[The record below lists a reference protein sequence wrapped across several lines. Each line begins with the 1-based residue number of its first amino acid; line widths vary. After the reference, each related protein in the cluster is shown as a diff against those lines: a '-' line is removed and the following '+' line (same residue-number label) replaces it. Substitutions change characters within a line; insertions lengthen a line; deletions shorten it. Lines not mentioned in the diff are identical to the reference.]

1 MRREEREATS
11 MDRDAALRELREK
24 CREIRYLTM
33 DAIGHRGVG
42 HVGGSLSVVEALV
55 VLYHKHLRIDPKNP
69 EKEGRDRFV
78 LSKGHAGPALY
89 SILADK
95 GYFPKEWLCTLNQ
108 PDTSL
113 QSHVDMLRTPGV
125 DMTAGSLG
133 QGLSCAVGMALG
145 SRIKKDGARI
155 YALIGDG
162 ESQEGQIWEAA
173 MFAGNQKLDNLIV
186 FCDYNKLQIDG
197 PIAEINDL
205 EPICDKWVAFGWHVI
220 NVPDG
225 NDAAQVDDAVIKAK
239 TLAGKPTMI
248 ILNTVKGKGV
258 SFAEAACVGSHNMP
272 INKEQWQLALQE
284 LEAKNV

>member
-1 MRREEREATS
+1 VDSAEFK
-11 MDRDAALRELREK
+11 DK
-24 CREIRYLTM
+24 CREIRCLTM
-33 DAIGHRGVG
+33 DAIGYRGVG

-55 VLYHKHLRIDPKNP
+55 VLYYKHLRIDAKNP
-69 EKEGRDRFV
+69 KKEGRDRFV

-89 SILADK
+89 AVLADK
-95 GYFPKEWLCTLNQ
+95 GYFPKEWLQTLNQ
-108 PDTSL
+108 PETSL
-113 QSHVDMLRTPGV
+113 QSHADMMRTPGV

-133 QGLSCAVGMALG
+133 QGLSCAVGMGLG

-173 MFAGNQKLDNLIV
+173 MFAGHHKLDKLIV
-186 FCDYNKLQIDG
+186 FCDYNKLEIDG

-205 EPICDKWVAFGWHVI
+205 EPICDKWAAFGWHVI
-220 NVPDG
+220 DVPDG

-239 TLAGKPTMI
+239 MLAGKPTMI

-258 SFAEAACVGSHNMP
+258 SFAEAACAGSHNMP
-272 INKEQWQLALQE
+272 VSKEQWQLALQE
-284 LEAKNV
+284 LGAKNV